1 MRHKYNKFKQLSTGI
16 QKRQSV
22 IRNLLTSLVENGR
35 IETTPKRAK
44 VAKYEMDRLFAK
56 LIRMYNNYEDK
67 KDSIREIIREVK
79 SVFYTENA
87 GKKVVWELLP
97 KYIDEKRN
105 SGFVRIYRTGI
116 RQGDAVT
123 KMLIELV

>member
-1 MRHKYNKFKQLSTGI
+1 MKQLSTGV

-56 LIRMYNNYEDK
+56 LVRMHNSYEDK
-67 KDSIREIIREVK
+67 KDSNREVIREVK
-79 SVFYTENA
+79 SIFYTETA
-87 GKKVVWELLP
+87 GKKIVGELLP
-97 KYIDEKRN
+97 KYLEEKRT
-105 SGFVRIYRTGI
+105 SGFVRLYRTGI